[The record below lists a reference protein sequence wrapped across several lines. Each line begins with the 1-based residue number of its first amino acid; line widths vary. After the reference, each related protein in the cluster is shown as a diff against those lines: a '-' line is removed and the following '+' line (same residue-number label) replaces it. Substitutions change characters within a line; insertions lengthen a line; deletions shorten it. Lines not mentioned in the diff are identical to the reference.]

1 MTQPVQE
8 PTEGRAIAGLK
19 WQTSQ
24 LFRRPAPPPP
34 SGGGSQVMV
43 PKYGVAG
50 CDWRTM
56 INSPMN
62 NFGSFTRDSTAPF
75 GGYISGGGSDG
86 DSIVFGLPLGPAG
99 SGWAVSI
106 WAENGPSAGKLQIE
120 WATTSVDEF
129 AAFGYGSDVSIIDP
143 LEDSSTFYKATN
155 SGASAALIDWYS
167 GSTGWGFVDLRSAIV
182 ISGTDG
188 QMLAADG
195 TANGDWFYGYDML
208 GGGDPSVYWWCQLRV
223 DGKNASS
230 SGYDMKIAGV
240 SVYRINGNGQPIT

>member
-1 MTQPVQE
+1 M
-8 PTEGRAIAGLK
+8 
-19 WQTSQ
+19 
-24 LFRRPAPPPP
+24 
-34 SGGGSQVMV
+34 MV

-75 GGYISGGGSDG
+75 GGYITGGGSDG

-106 WAENGPSAGKLQIE
+106 WAENGSNKGKLQIE

-129 AAFGYGSDVSIIDP
+129 AAFGYGSAVSIIDP
-143 LEDSSTFYKATN
+143 LEQPPTFYKT
-155 SGASAALIDWYS
+155 STGGAAASLIDWYAGATS
-167 GSTGWGFVDLRSAIV
+167 WGFVDIRSPV
-182 ISGTDG
+182 VVSG
-188 QMLAADG
+188 ADG
-195 TANGDWFYGYDML
+195 AMLSADGVPNGDWFYGEDMD

-230 SGYDMKIAGV
+230 SGYNMKIASV